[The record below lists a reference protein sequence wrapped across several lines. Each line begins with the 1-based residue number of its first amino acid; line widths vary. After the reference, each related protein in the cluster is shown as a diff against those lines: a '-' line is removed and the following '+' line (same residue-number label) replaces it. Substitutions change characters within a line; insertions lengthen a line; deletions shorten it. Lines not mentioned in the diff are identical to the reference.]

1 MKEERKERKS
11 LQLNHLCVIRSK
23 IAACIFLAG
32 AIAHIHT
39 HTHTNTHIH
48 TRARAHKLTH
58 TQPRKHTLKSPVGSK
73 AAQVML
79 ICFWN

>member
-39 HTHTNTHIH
+39 HTQTHTYTH
-48 TRARAHKLTH
+48 ARAHTNSHTH
-58 TQPRKHTLKSPVGSK
+58 NHANTLLNHRWGRKRRR
-73 AAQVML
+73 
-79 ICFWN
+79 